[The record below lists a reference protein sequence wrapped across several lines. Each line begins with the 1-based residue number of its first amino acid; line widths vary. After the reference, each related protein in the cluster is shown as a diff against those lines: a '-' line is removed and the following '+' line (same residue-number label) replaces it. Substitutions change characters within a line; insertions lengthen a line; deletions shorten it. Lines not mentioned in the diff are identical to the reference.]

1 MSLEDAKTQIDLAF
15 TRKDRRGLTF
25 ENAFSGVKPFMRRV
39 YSKDIASADLVVA
52 GIRFDQAVTHRPRT
66 RFGLR
71 AICEA
76 ST

>member
-1 MSLEDAKTQIDLAF
+1 MNLEDANTQIDLAF

-25 ENAFSGVKPFMRRV
+25 ENAFSGVQPFMRGV

-52 GIRFDQAVTHRPRT
+52 GIRFDQAVKHRPRT

-71 AICEA
+71 AIREA